1 MADYKGGYNNIRG
14 GNTSEKVIQSPSVY
28 EAELKLSKTVLVKNS
43 YPESID
49 ITFSELITPPPPL
62 EDTISVEEFF
72 NLYKKIFY
80 DIPAE
85 GDVNSHQFII
95 ERSTEYLGLPETQDE
110 EFQILLDEITSL
122 RQNLLDTEK
131 EVFDLQ
137 NPTNQSTNLSKD
149 SVSSN
154 IGVNGNEV

>member
-1 MADYKGGYNNIRG
+1 MADYKGGYSNIRG
-14 GNTSEKVIQSPSVY
+14 GHTSEEVIQSSPVY

-43 YPESID
+43 YPEAID

-137 NPTNQSTNLSKD
+137 NPTNQSTNLSED